1 MWDPDTLWE
10 GAVLEERDASYKV
23 WGLSAVS
30 KLQNGK
36 LVSSAVF
43 VQKTA
48 ELINLPFGLWTR
60 MGRRKR
66 KFNHIHQVAPV
77 CPR

>member
-36 LVSSAVF
+36 LISLAVF
-43 VQKTA
+43 VQK
-48 ELINLPFGLWTR
+48 NS
-60 MGRRKR
+60 
-66 KFNHIHQVAPV
+66 
-77 CPR
+77 